1 MYNPLKKFKI
11 IEKVKEEEAKKK
23 GFKGPPSMP
32 TSASPIAKIKN
43 LSKNPG
49 K

>member
-11 IEKVKEEEAKKK
+11 VEKVKEDAKKK

-32 TSASPIAKIKN
+32 SSATPIAKMKN
-43 LSKNPG
+43 LHKNPG